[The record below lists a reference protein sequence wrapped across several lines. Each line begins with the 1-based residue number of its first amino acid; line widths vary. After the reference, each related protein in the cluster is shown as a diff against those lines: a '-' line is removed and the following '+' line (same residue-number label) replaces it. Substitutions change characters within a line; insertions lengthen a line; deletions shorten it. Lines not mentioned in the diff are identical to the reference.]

1 MKANRLF
8 FILMTSMIVF
18 ATSCN
23 KTYYCECLMGG
34 VTVARVPIKSLG
46 KGGAKNVC
54 KSYEEQN
61 NRNILHNDPNGTT
74 QNCSIQ

>member
-8 FILMTSMIVF
+8 FILMTLMIVF

-23 KTYYCECLMGG
+23 KTYYCECLTGG
-34 VTVARVPIKSLG
+34 VTVARVPITSLG
-46 KGGAKNVC
+46 KMGAKNVC
-54 KSYEEQN
+54 QSYEDQN
-61 NRNILHNDPNGTT
+61 NKNGAQ